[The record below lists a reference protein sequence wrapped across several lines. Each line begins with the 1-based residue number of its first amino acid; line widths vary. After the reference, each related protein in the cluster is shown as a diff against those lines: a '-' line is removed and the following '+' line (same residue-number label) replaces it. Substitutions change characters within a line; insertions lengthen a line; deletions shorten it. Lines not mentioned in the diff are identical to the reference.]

1 MSVSTLTSKGRI
13 TVPKEVRDS
22 LDLKVGDRLV
32 FRYDDKGNLLV
43 RPEAQS
49 PLGRLYGIL
58 AHLAGD
64 RPVTVKEMNEGIK
77 QRARAKSDSAPR
89 TPRPFPGKE
98 AVREEVGQWLGKRA
112 NRSKG

>member
-1 MSVSTLTSKGRI
+1 MTSKGRVTI
-13 TVPKEVRDS
+13 PKEVRER
-22 LDLKVGDRLV
+22 LALKEGDRLV
-32 FRYDDKGNLLV
+32 FRYDYQGNLLV
-43 RPEAQS
+43 RPESQGP

-64 RPVTVKEMNEGIK
+64 RYVTIEEMNEGIK
-77 QRARAKSDSAPR
+77 QRGRAKFDGSPR
-89 TPRPFPGKE
+89 TQRPFPGKE